1 MNNEITTAVQNIK
14 TAILQS
20 QSRAVKLVNQEQLGL
35 YFGIGRYISV
45 NTRGGKWGTGAIKQI
60 SSWLRKEMPGLR
72 GFGETSLRN
81 MRTFYEA
88 WNKLECNSSVET
100 DELPHT
106 DYSYSGETLKTS
118 ENKTHT
124 IHQFKLM
131 NLDGFPVVAFMSISF
146 THHLTILTRSKDYD
160 ERLFYIKHCA
170 DYKLDNAALEQ
181 VIRQDLYHHQSRMSN
196 NFLASMP
203 DYKQAYR
210 AIKMFKDEYILDFIN
225 TEELGMHDEDID
237 ERVIESNIVHNIKN
251 FIMTFGKGFTY
262 MGHQVHYEKFGEDNW
277 IDLLFF
283 NRDLKCLTVFEL
295 KKGKFKPAYL
305 GQLSAYLRILNDDER
320 REGENPPI
328 GIILC
333 KNANKPYVEYIM
345 QDFKQP
351 MGVATYKLSDEMED
365 KLLQVLPPKEE
376 LLKILGSEEN
386 ECTDQ

>member
-1 MNNEITTAVQNIK
+1 
-14 TAILQS
+14 
-20 QSRAVKLVNQEQLGL
+20 
-35 YFGIGRYISV
+35 
-45 NTRGGKWGTGAIKQI
+45 
-60 SSWLRKEMPGLR
+60 
-72 GFGETSLRN
+72 
-81 MRTFYEA
+81 
-88 WNKLECNSSVET
+88 
-100 DELPHT
+100 
-106 DYSYSGETLKTS
+106 
-118 ENKTHT
+118 
-124 IHQFKLM
+124 M

-160 ERLFYIKHCA
+160 ERLFYIKYCA

>member
-1 MNNEITTAVQNIK
+1 
-14 TAILQS
+14 
-20 QSRAVKLVNQEQLGL
+20 
-35 YFGIGRYISV
+35 
-45 NTRGGKWGTGAIKQI
+45 
-60 SSWLRKEMPGLR
+60 
-72 GFGETSLRN
+72 

-88 WNKLECNSSVET
+88 WKILDYNSSVQT
-100 DELPHT
+100 DELPSPGTTSSLYLGNQT
-106 DYSYSGETLKTS
+106 D
-118 ENKTHT
+118 T
-124 IHQFKLM
+124 IRQFKLT

-160 ERLFYIKHCA
+160 ERLFYIKYCA